1 MNQEGLL
8 MNTPLCVTPG
18 QPFSHLTLNVRI
30 NERIGFLLR
39 IRKPDVRYLIHGY
52 GPIYSPTLTP
62 HSTP

>member
-1 MNQEGLL
+1 
-8 MNTPLCVTPG
+8 MNTPLCVTPV